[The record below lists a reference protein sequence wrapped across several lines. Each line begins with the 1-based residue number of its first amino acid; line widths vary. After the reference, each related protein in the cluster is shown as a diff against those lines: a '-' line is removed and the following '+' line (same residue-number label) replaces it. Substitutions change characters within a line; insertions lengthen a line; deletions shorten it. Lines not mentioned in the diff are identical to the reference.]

1 MNLTLDLLI
10 SGGESSDYGD
20 FDVYMSCVWIN
31 GDITMERINKEL
43 LDSVSEKAKVSP
55 RLRMNYNFHLSLD
68 EKCHRFLNAVE
79 PGTEVPI
86 HKHPTKDETFVILR
100 GRVKVTTH
108 GDDGSIIDSVVLSPE
123 DGQYGVNIPKGV
135 WHTLESLEAG
145 SVIFECKEGP
155 FVEHEVDGIL
165 ELK

>member
-1 MNLTLDLLI
+1 MIID
-10 SGGESSDYGD
+10 
-20 FDVYMSCVWIN
+20 
-31 GDITMERINKEL
+31 KAL
-43 LDSVSEKAKVSP
+43 LDKVTEQAKGSP
-55 RLRMNYNFHLSLD
+55 RLRKNYNFHLSLD

-100 GRVKVTTH
+100 GKVRVTTH
-108 GDDGSIIDSVVLSPE
+108 NDDGSIIDDVVLSNE
-123 DGQYGVNIPKGV
+123 EGRYGVNIPKGV
-135 WHTLESLEAG
+135 WHTIEPLEPN

-165 ELK
+165 NLP

>member
-1 MNLTLDLLI
+1 MVID
-10 SGGESSDYGD
+10 
-20 FDVYMSCVWIN
+20 
-31 GDITMERINKEL
+31 KKL
-43 LDSVSEKAKVSP
+43 LDKVSEQAKVSP
-55 RLRMNYNFHLSLD
+55 RLRMNYNFHQSLE

-100 GRVKVTTH
+100 GKVRVTTH
-108 GDDGSIIDSVVLSPE
+108 NDDGSIIDDYVLCSE

-135 WHTLESLEAG
+135 WHKLECIEVN

-155 FVEHEVDGIL
+155 FVPHEQDGIL
-165 ELK
+165 VLDEKK

>member
-1 MNLTLDLLI
+1 
-10 SGGESSDYGD
+10 
-20 FDVYMSCVWIN
+20 
-31 GDITMERINKEL
+31 MEKINKEL

-55 RLRMNYNFHLSLD
+55 RLRMNYNFHQSLD

-79 PGTEVPI
+79 PGTIVPI

-100 GRVKVTTH
+100 GKVKVTTH
-108 GDDGSIIDSVVLSPE
+108 SDDGAVIDSVLLCP
-123 DGQYGVNIPKGV
+123 DNGQYGVNIPKGV
-135 WHTLESLEAG
+135 WHTLESLESG